1 MPEPAPVTMLP
12 EDYHTAIGVITVN
25 GALMDQLVDVAIWTI
40 LRQPPERG
48 ATITKLLVAT
58 TRKIKF
64 LKELCEPMFK
74 SEKVRTNFHDVYS
87 KLTSAQA
94 NRSKIVHAKWV
105 VTHPKKEFCIEVEE
119 SDETQ
124 AVVEAMPLSRLQR
137 YGSEIFQAYRA
148 LEKFFLEV
156 QLTPD
161 KTGAHVWPPRAQKRP
176 YRRKK

>member
-1 MPEPAPVTMLP
+1 MSEPAPVTMLP

-25 GALMDQLVDVAIWTI
+25 GALMDQLIDFAIWTI

-48 ATITKLLVAT
+48 VTVTKLLVAT

-74 SEKVRTNFHDVYS
+74 GEKVRADFHEVYC
-87 KLTSAQA
+87 KLTSAQK

-105 VTHPKKEFCIEVEE
+105 ITDRTKEICIEVEE

-137 YGSEIFQAYRA
+137 YGSETFQAYRA

-156 QLTPD
+156 EITPD
-161 KTGAHVWPPRAQKRP
+161 KTGAHVWPPRARKRP
-176 YRRKK
+176 YRRK